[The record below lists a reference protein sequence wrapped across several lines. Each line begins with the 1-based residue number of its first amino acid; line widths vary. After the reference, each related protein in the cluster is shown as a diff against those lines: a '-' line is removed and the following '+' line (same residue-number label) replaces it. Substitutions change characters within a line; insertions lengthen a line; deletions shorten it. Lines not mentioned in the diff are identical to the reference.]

1 MAMRLARTNDVWRH
15 LFKPADR
22 PLEQLTITY
31 KDTFDGPD
39 LVLVINAPI
48 SLLCGENG
56 VGKSRSLRAVHQALG
71 GNFSLADFRPKS
83 GPVSPVVSSVHAVLH
98 RVQEEKVGER
108 FEVNSAFALSDAL
121 KDSSGESKVYWFDP
135 TIQVPYLL
143 HLLRHDRRLSDLW
156 EGVDP
161 KRLSA
166 SNLEEISG
174 LVGRVYTDVE
184 FFEIADYQ
192 GHEVIP
198 YFRVTCCDESYGSED
213 MGLGELSL
221 LFLYWMLGR
230 LSFGAV
236 LLMEEPET
244 FIAPKSQRTLVDMIA
259 AHAKEKSLFVVFT
272 SHSGIIAQRVPN
284 THIDFLSRRGK
295 TVTFF
300 RDPPR
305 HLLRDGLALVPP
317 RSLIALVEDK
327 AAALFAKALLESG
340 NSKYVSHCGIFVAG
354 GESEITK
361 VLEIISPGDQG
372 AVTIIGLFDG
382 DMRGKLPKKTNW
394 HTMCLPGNF
403 CPEIIA
409 KDFLETQYDN
419 LDNILLRPKAKI
431 IHALAAVGGTN
442 HHDWLPGLCAALHMS
457 IEELFRRVA
466 DGMLSVDAK
475 SVDTFVSEFD
485 NKATDAGIGVL

>member
-1 MAMRLARTNDVWRH
+1 MRLARTNDVWRH
-15 LFKPADR
+15 LYKPTPR

-31 KDTFDGPD
+31 KDTFNGPD

-83 GPVSPVVSSVHAVLH
+83 GPVAPTVSSVHAVLH
-98 RVQEEKVGER
+98 RVQEEKIGDR
-108 FEVNSAFALSDAL
+108 FEVNSASDLSEAL

-143 HLLRHDRRLSDLW
+143 HLLRHDRSLSDLW
-156 EGVDP
+156 EGVGP
-161 KRLSA
+161 RRLSA
-166 SNLEEISG
+166 IELEDISG
-174 LVGRVYTDVE
+174 LVGRVYSEAE
-184 FFEIADYQ
+184 FYEIADYQ

-198 YFRVTCCDESYGSED
+198 YFRVTCCGEKYASED

-230 LSFGAV
+230 LRFGSV

-244 FIAPKSQRTLVDMIA
+244 FIAPKSQRTLVDVVA
-259 AHAKEKSLFVVFT
+259 AHADQKSLFVVVT

-317 RSLIALVEDK
+317 RSLIALVEDV

-394 HTMCLPGNF
+394 QTMCLPGNSP
-403 CPEIIA
+403 PEVMA
-409 KDFLETQYDN
+409 QEFLEGQYEN
-419 LDNILLRPKAKI
+419 LEEILSRPKARI
-431 IHALAAVGGTN
+431 IYALGAVAGMN
-442 HHDWLPGLCAALHMS
+442 HHDWLAGLCAALLMS
-457 IEELFRRVA
+457 TEELFRRIA
-466 DGMLSVDAK
+466 DGMLSADAQ
-475 SVDTFVSEFD
+475 SVGNFVFEFD
-485 NKATDAGIGVL
+485 NQATGAKA